1 MKHLTVLFPTV
12 VAANLKRYNYLLMI
26 LSVVTILSVGC
37 SKDED
42 KGENEGSG
50 NESEKKYAPESAIG
64 KTLIIDGQ
72 MFYVTFVSENA
83 CKVIPRYEWQT
94 ITSSSYVYKA
104 ISDAK
109 ATLTLSYKDKIVMGT
124 SHTLSDTTY
133 DLTLT
138 FEGKGK
144 GIIKGGWKSFITVN
158 NGLGSVNQHY
168 ASESLDG
175 KAFTLN

>member
-1 MKHLTVLFPTV
+1 MKTVLFPSA
-12 VAANLKRYNYLLMI
+12 VAANLKRYSYLLMI
-26 LSVVTILSVGC
+26 LSVAMMLSVGC
-37 SKDED
+37 SKDEE
-42 KGENEGSG
+42 ENEGSG
-50 NESEKKYAPESAIG
+50 NESEEKYVPESVIG
-64 KTLIIDGQ
+64 KTLIIDEQ
-72 MFYVTFVSENA
+72 MFYVTFVSENT

-133 DLTLT
+133 DLTLN

-144 GIIKGGWKSFITVN
+144 GIIKGGWKSVITVN
-158 NGLGSVNQHY
+158 NGLGSVNQRY
-168 ASESLDG
+168 ASENLDG